1 MKKTQKFLLFWAVLF
16 ALAGLMAFNRPAV
29 ASAAVADKDCKIWH
43 TVKPGEYLSLIA
55 RAYGTDY
62 QTLVE
67 INSLANANVI
77 FPYQKLC
84 VSLVSGGTPV
94 LPVVTG
100 SGSILATSVTED
112 TSVTLK
118 GVSLAAL
125 TRYTV
130 YLSNE
135 KNNAVPAIWAG
146 VVTTTKDG
154 TFTVTYKIPKNLIDV
169 PKIKVTIIG
178 AKGDA
183 HSNWFYNAT
192 LEGNTGGVNMPQAS
206 LVVDSSKLN
215 KWVKI
220 KVSNLPAKLTYQV
233 YIGKEGSKGLNGVWV
248 GTLYVPKS
256 GNASATFDIPVQYK
270 DRDKLDIR
278 LVNEAYGIVYT
289 LTFANKTK

>member
-1 MKKTQKFLLFWAVLF
+1 MKKTQKFLLFLAVLLT
-16 ALAGLMAFNRPAV
+16 LAGWMAFNPPAV

-43 TVKPGEYLSLIA
+43 TVKPGEYLSQIA
-55 RAYGTDY
+55 RAYGTNY

-67 INSLANANVI
+67 INDLANANVI

-84 VSLVSGGTPV
+84 VSITGGTPV

-112 TSVTLK
+112 TSVTLH

-135 KNNAVPAIWAG
+135 KNSAAPAIFAG
-146 VVTTTKDG
+146 AVTTTKDG

-169 PKIKVTIIG
+169 SKIKVTIIG

-233 YIGKEGSKGLNGVWV
+233 YIGKEGSKGLNGFLV

-278 LVNEAYGIVYT
+278 LVNEAYGIVHT